1 MGAKENEALALVSK
15 ATLCVLYI
23 AYIIPIVDIDYG
35 HLSKLFST
43 SLHTA
48 STSAPLVAAVAGGV
62 GAGLLT
68 TVLTLAVVV
77 IIPIIVV
84 VLHCRRKSR

>member
-1 MGAKENEALALVSK
+1 MQRA
-15 ATLCVLYI
+15 
-23 AYIIPIVDIDYG
+23 DIDYG
-35 HLSKLFST
+35 LLSELFST
-43 SLHTA
+43 SMHTG
-48 STSAPLVAAVAGGV
+48 STSAPLVAAVAGGA